1 MKRFSWDVIK
11 NFKDL
16 FIIELYRQFTDFVLY
31 FRHNVLPVY
40 NEMDI
45 VGFMKNQQKYIQD
58 ETAKKKTGV
67 LTLRTFLGALII
79 AMALLTAIVTFIILL
94 GYTSVVPSTY
104 VTIVLT
110 CINSVWVIGLIA
122 VTFYEMRPIVRAWR
136 TGRAAS
142 RLHVRIVS
150 LFAIVA
156 TLPAVVVAII
166 AGVTLN
172 QGLDRWFDTTTRQIV
187 NSSIDLANG
196 YADETLQNLKNS
208 SYAMAFALDNR
219 QLLTL
224 NPTEYRL
231 QLTRHAAGRDL
242 RGAFLLSPNGTIY
255 LSSYLGGED
264 KLPIPPAELIAQ
276 ATSGSPFTF
285 QPGQHDYFGVI
296 LKLNDI
302 PNTFLYLVRD
312 VDERVLSALRL
323 TEANTERYR
332 DLNENRVPTQIA
344 FSVLYLCLFLSLLLS
359 AIWTGIAVADRLVR
373 PIRLLIGAADDVA
386 SGNMDVVVPV
396 RARDGDVGQLGKTFN
411 YMVSELKNQRNEL
424 ISARDQIDE
433 RRRFSEA
440 VLAGVTAGV
449 AGIDQNGDITVI
461 NRSFETMI
469 NMSVQ
474 DVLGKSISSLSVDIG
489 QVFEVA
495 RSTGRR
501 NYSEQVTFSDQGR
514 SRVYNVQVTM
524 EGDDGQGQSWVMTI
538 DDITDL
544 VEAQRSSAWADVARR
559 IAHEIKNPL
568 TPIQLSAE
576 RIRRRYGKVITQDKE
591 IFDQCTDTIIRQVGD
606 IGRMVDEFSS
616 FARMPKPEMLKLDI
630 REPLREA
637 CFLVE
642 VSRHDI
648 KFERDLGE
656 HPLIGEFDSRLIG
669 QAFGNVIKNAS
680 EAIDAVSNDRKEK
693 GYICVRSYDEYQHLI
708 VEVMDNGKGLPK
720 EQREKLLEP
729 YMTTREKGTGLGLAI
744 VRKIVE
750 EHGGYM
756 ELHDA
761 PVSFYGG
768 CGAMIRMV
776 FPAIK
781 SSNIMNDE

>member
-1 MKRFSWDVIK
+1 MGWFGKNRELVKPADKSLYGVKRRNMHAFFGIMVI
-11 NFKDL
+11 
-16 FIIELYRQFTDFVLY
+16 
-31 FRHNVLPVY
+31 
-40 NEMDI
+40 
-45 VGFMKNQQKYIQD
+45 
-58 ETAKKKTGV
+58 
-67 LTLRTFLGALII
+67 AL
-79 AMALLTAIVTFIILL
+79 ALLTAVVSFAILL
-94 GYTSVVPSTY
+94 GFTPIIPSTF
-104 VTIVLT
+104 VTLVL
-110 CINSVWVIGLIA
+110 IAVNSVWVLGLIA
-122 VTFYEMRPIVRAWR
+122 IACYELMPIIQAWR
-136 TGRAAS
+136 ARRAAS
-142 RLHVRIVS
+142 RLHVRIIS
-150 LFAIVA
+150 LFALVA
-156 TLPAVVVAII
+156 TLPAVVVAIV

-187 NSSIDLANG
+187 ASSIDLANG

-208 SYAMAFALDNR
+208 SYAMALALDNR
-219 QLLTL
+219 RLLAL

-242 RGAFLLSPNGTIY
+242 RGAFLLSPNGTVF
-255 LSSYLGGED
+255 LQSNLGGED
-264 KLPIPPAELIAQ
+264 KLPIPPANLIVQ
-276 ATSGSPFTF
+276 ATNGSPFTF
-285 QPGQHDYFGVI
+285 QPGEHDYFGII

-323 TEANTERYR
+323 TEANTARYR

-344 FSVLYLCLFLSLLLS
+344 FAVLYLCLFLSLLIS

-396 RARDGDVGQLGKTFN
+396 RAKDGDVGQLSRTFN
-411 YMVSELKNQRNEL
+411 YMVSELKSQRNEL

-440 VLAGVTAGV
+440 VLAGVNAGV
-449 AGIDQNGDITVI
+449 AGIDENGDVTII
-461 NRSFETMI
+461 NRSAQTMF
-469 NMSVQ
+469 NLDPKEV
-474 DVLGKSISSLSVDIG
+474 VGKSLMSLNADIG

-495 RSTGRR
+495 RSSGRKNHR
-501 NYSEQVTFSDQGR
+501 EQVTLSQDGR
-514 SRVYNVQVTM
+514 NRVYNVQVTM
-524 EGDDGQGQSWVMTI
+524 EENDGNGQSWVLTI

-576 RIRRRYGKVITQDKE
+576 RIRRRYGKVITDDRDV
-591 IFDQCTDTIIRQVGD
+591 FDQCVDTIIRQVGD

-616 FARMPKPEMLKLDI
+616 FARMPKPEMHLLDM

-637 CFLVE
+637 FFLVE

-656 HPLIGEFDSRLIG
+656 EPLMGEFDSRLIG

-680 EAIDAVSNDRKEK
+680 EAIDAIAVDKAIE
-693 GYICVRSYDEYQHLI
+693 GHILVRSYREGDKLVADI
-708 VEVMDNGKGLPK
+708 IDNGKGLPK
-720 EQREKLLEP
+720 EQRQKLLEP
-729 YMTTREKGTGLGLAI
+729 YITTREKGTGLGLAI

-761 PVSFYGG
+761 PVNFYNGR
-768 CGAMIRMV
+768 GAMIRMV
-776 FPAIK
+776 FPAAGIGK
-781 SSNIMNDE
+781 SDVVKVDVEK

>member
-1 MKRFSWDVIK
+1 MGWIGKNRELVSLSEKSLYDVKRRNMHAFFGIMVI
-11 NFKDL
+11 
-16 FIIELYRQFTDFVLY
+16 
-31 FRHNVLPVY
+31 
-40 NEMDI
+40 
-45 VGFMKNQQKYIQD
+45 
-58 ETAKKKTGV
+58 
-67 LTLRTFLGALII
+67 AL
-79 AMALLTAIVTFIILL
+79 ALLTAVVSFAILL
-94 GYTSVVPSTY
+94 GFTPIIPSTF
-104 VTIVLT
+104 VTLVL
-110 CINSVWVIGLIA
+110 IAVNSVWVLGLIA
-122 VTFYEMRPIVRAWR
+122 IACYELMPIIQAWR
-136 TGRAAS
+136 ARRAAS
-142 RLHVRIVS
+142 RLHVRIIS
-150 LFAIVA
+150 LFALVA
-156 TLPAVVVAII
+156 TLPAVVVAIV

-187 NSSIDLANG
+187 ASSIDLANG

-208 SYAMAFALDNR
+208 SYAMALALDNR
-219 QLLTL
+219 RLLAL

-242 RGAFLLSPNGTIY
+242 RGAFLLSPNGTVF
-255 LSSYLGGED
+255 LQSNLGGED
-264 KLPIPPAELIAQ
+264 KLPIPPANLIVQ
-276 ATSGSPFTF
+276 ATNGSPFTF
-285 QPGQHDYFGVI
+285 QPGEHDYFGII

-323 TEANTERYR
+323 TEANTARYR

-344 FSVLYLCLFLSLLLS
+344 FAVLYLCLFLSLLIS

-396 RARDGDVGQLGKTFN
+396 RAKDGDIGQLSRTFN
-411 YMVSELKNQRNEL
+411 YMVSELKSQRNEL

-440 VLAGVTAGV
+440 VLAGVNAGV
-449 AGIDQNGDITVI
+449 AGIDENGDVTTI
-461 NRSFETMI
+461 NRSAQTMF
-469 NMSVQ
+469 NLDPKEV
-474 DVLGKSISSLSVDIG
+474 VGKSLMSLNADIG

-495 RSTGRR
+495 RSSGRKNHR
-501 NYSEQVTFSDQGR
+501 EQVTLSQDGR
-514 SRVYNVQVTM
+514 NRVYNVQVTM
-524 EGDDGQGQSWVMTI
+524 EENDGNGQSWVLTI

-576 RIRRRYGKVITQDKE
+576 RIRRRYGKVISDDRDV
-591 IFDQCTDTIIRQVGD
+591 FDQCVDTIIRQVGD

-616 FARMPKPEMLKLDI
+616 FARMPKPEMHLLDM

-637 CFLVE
+637 FFLVE

-656 HPLIGEFDSRLIG
+656 EPLMGEFDSRLIG

-680 EAIDAVSNDRKEK
+680 EAIDAIAVDKAIE
-693 GYICVRSYDEYQHLI
+693 GHILVRSYREGDKLVADI
-708 VEVMDNGKGLPK
+708 IDNGKGLPK
-720 EQREKLLEP
+720 EQRQKLLEP
-729 YMTTREKGTGLGLAI
+729 YITTREKGTGLGLAI

-761 PVSFYGG
+761 PVNFYNGR
-768 CGAMIRMV
+768 GAMIRMV
-776 FPAIK
+776 FPAAGIGK
-781 SSNIMNDE
+781 SDVVKVDVEK